1 MTQKLSTC
9 KAYVQYRITGVDG
22 DSDSKRF
29 FKHVGINE
37 GSTFKLV
44 NIINKHYIIYIK
56 GSRYAMEKALADYVM
71 VEADV

>member
-9 KAYVQYRITGVDG
+9 NANVQYRITGIEG
-22 DSDSKRF
+22 DSDIKRF

-44 NIINKHYIIYIK
+44 NVINKHFIIYIK
-56 GSRYAMEKALADYVM
+56 GSRYAMEKALAAHVM
-71 VEADV
+71 VEADA